1 VLTIDKLVDFTT
13 KKTYISLLNSCQVYS
28 KDWLYMKLVE
38 SLASID
44 KPFANAVVTIGN
56 FDGVHKGHQALL
68 GKVIDKAKEINGT
81 SVAITFEPHPLR
93 VLKNVSHPPL
103 ITIYEQKIELLEK
116 TGIDVLI
123 SIPFTKEFGEIS
135 ANSFIEDLLVK
146 TIGMKA
152 IVVGQDYSFG
162 KNRAGNIDLLKTS
175 ATEYGY
181 ELIIPEWITA
191 PNAEERVSSTII
203 REIISAG
210 EVEKAPALLGRYY
223 QVRGQVVSGRD
234 RGGKLLGFP
243 TANLNLYDELC
254 PKTGVYAVTVE
265 TDDGNY
271 NGVANLGYSPTF
283 DDHLFTV
290 EVHILNFNA
299 DIYNQNIRVNL
310 VSKLRDEKKFS
321 GIEELSEQIEKDIQT
336 ARKVL
341 GD

>member
-1 VLTIDKLVDFTT
+1 
-13 KKTYISLLNSCQVYS
+13 
-28 KDWLYMKLVE
+28 MKLVE
-38 SLASID
+38 NLEAIE
-44 KPFANAVVTIGN
+44 KPFTNAVITIGN

-68 GKVIDKAKEINGT
+68 TRVIDKATELNGT

-93 VLKNVSHPPL
+93 VLKDVSHPPL
-103 ITIYEQKIELLEK
+103 ITIYEQKVELLEK

-123 SIPFTKEFGEIS
+123 SIPFTKEFGEIN
-135 ANSFIEDLLVK
+135 AQSFIKDLLVNK
-146 TIGMKA
+146 IGMKA

-162 KNRAGNIDLLKTS
+162 KNREGSIALLENAAS
-175 ATEYGY
+175 EYGY
-181 ELIIPEWITA
+181 ELIIPEWVTA
-191 PNAEERVSSTII
+191 PDAEERVSSTII

-223 QVRGQVVSGRD
+223 QVRGKVVSGRD

-243 TANLNLYDELC
+243 TANLNLFDELC

-265 TDDGNY
+265 TDTGNF

-290 EVHILNFNA
+290 EVHILDFNS
-299 DIYNQNIRVNL
+299 DIYSQNIRVNL

-321 GIEELSEQIEKDIQT
+321 GIDELSEQIEKDIQT
-336 ARKVL
+336 ARIVL
-341 GD
+341 DA

>member
-1 VLTIDKLVDFTT
+1 
-13 KKTYISLLNSCQVYS
+13 
-28 KDWLYMKLVE
+28 MKLVE
-38 SLASID
+38 NLKAID
-44 KPFANAVVTIGN
+44 KPFTNAVVTIGN

-68 GKVIDKAKEINGT
+68 KRVIDKANEINGT

-103 ITIYEQKIELLEK
+103 ITIYEQKVELLEK
-116 TGIDVLI
+116 TGLDILI

-135 ANSFIEDLLVK
+135 AGSFIEDLLVK
-146 TIGMKA
+146 KIGMKA

-162 KNRAGNIDLLKTS
+162 KNREGNIDLLKS
-175 ATEYGY
+175 AADRFGY
-181 ELIIPEWITA
+181 ELIIPEWVTS

-210 EVEKAPALLGRYY
+210 EVEKAPALLGRNY
-223 QVRGQVVSGRD
+223 QVRGRVVSGRD

-243 TANLNLYDELC
+243 TANLNLFDELC

-265 TDDGNY
+265 TADGNY
-271 NGVANLGYSPTF
+271 KGVANLGYSPTF
-283 DDHLFTV
+283 DDHIFTV
-290 EVHILNFNA
+290 EVHILDFNA

-310 VSKLRDEKKFS
+310 ISKLRDEKKFS
-321 GIEELSEQIEKDIQT
+321 CIEELSKQIERDIQT

-341 GD
+341 DV